1 MKGKKMPM
9 GMPGGGNMNNMMKQ
23 VQKMQK
29 QMEDMQNELE
39 QREVE
44 ATAGGGAV
52 AVKVTGKKAL
62 LEIKIDPEVVD
73 KDDVEMLEDMIL
85 AAINEAFRKADEMM
99 ETEMKKVTGG
109 VNIPGLF

>member
-1 MKGKKMPM
+1 MKGKRMPM

-29 QMEDMQNELE
+29 QMEDMQSELE
-39 QREVE
+39 KREVE

-62 LEIKIDPEVVD
+62 LEVKIDPEVVD
-73 KDDVEMLEDMIL
+73 KDDVEMLEDLIIV
-85 AAINEAFRKADEMM
+85 AINDASNKAEELSKEKMPM
-99 ETEMKKVTGG
+99 GG
-109 VNIPGLF
+109 MGGLF